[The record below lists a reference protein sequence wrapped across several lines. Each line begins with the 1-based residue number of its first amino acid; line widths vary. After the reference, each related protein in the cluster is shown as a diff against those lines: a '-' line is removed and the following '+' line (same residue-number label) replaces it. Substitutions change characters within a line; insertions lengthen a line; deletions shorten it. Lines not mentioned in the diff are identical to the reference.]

1 MHMRECQF
9 FLWVLITKF
18 TISCLLFWVL
28 RGPPPFYPLSLVFL
42 PFFLYSLKLLISL
55 KRMCMLLLWVLC
67 VFINN
72 NNIQFISI
80 NQTIIW
86 SSRTTIT
93 SISTSTST
101 TVTASTTNTSI
112 SIQPTN
118 PPTDQLTKQFKEQSL
133 IRAQSSSSLT
143 KERQQKLLEIFAH
156 LSSAF
161 ITRLFG
167 NVWSTGMID
176 ICYERNSTKICSK
189 KVLFFFQTKLFNI
202 I

>member
-118 PPTDQLTKQFKEQSL
+118 SPTDQLTKQFKEHRWSEHSHRHRWLKNDNKNCWKYSLFNVSVYYSL
-133 IRAQSSSSLT
+133 IRKCMVNRVDRYMLWT
-143 KERQQKLLEIFAH
+143 K
-156 LSSAF
+156 
-161 ITRLFG
+161 
-167 NVWSTGMID
+167 
-176 ICYERNSTKICSK
+176 
-189 KVLFFFQTKLFNI
+189 
-202 I
+202 

>member
-1 MHMRECQF
+1 MWERYAHERVSV
-9 FLWVLITKF
+9 FLVNFNHKIHNQ
-18 TISCLLFWVL
+18 LFVIL
-28 RGPPPFYPLSLVFL
+28 SFAGSSSILSSLSLVFL

-167 NVWSTGMID
+167 NVWSTGLID
-176 ICYERNSTKICSK
+176 ICYERNSTKICS
-189 KVLFFFQTKLFNI
+189 
-202 I
+202 